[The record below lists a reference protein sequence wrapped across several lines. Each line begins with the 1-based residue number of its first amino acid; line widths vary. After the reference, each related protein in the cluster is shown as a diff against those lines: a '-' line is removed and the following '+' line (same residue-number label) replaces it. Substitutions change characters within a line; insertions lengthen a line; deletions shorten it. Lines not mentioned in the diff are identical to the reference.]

1 MTTGKV
7 GMVFMDAVQEVVQL
21 RAEITRLKNLL
32 ECSQRENYRN
42 IEEKAEFLRDPVIG
56 PILKLRSEV
65 EGRKAHEADLLSA
78 LEETK
83 GEMASVERTYGGLLD
98 ELEFKVAL

>member
-32 ECSQRENYRN
+32 ECSQRENYEN
-42 IEEKAEFLRDPVIG
+42 IREKARLFQDPVIG
-56 PILKLRSEV
+56 PIFKLRSEV
-65 EGRKAHEADLLSA
+65 EGRKAHETDLLSA

-83 GEMASVERTYGGLLD
+83 GELATVERTYGALLD
-98 ELEFKVAL
+98 ELECKVAL